1 MTTWTPRLDSTGS
14 TSASEMSISEYSFSR
29 ALACSPLAS
38 AAGCRDTRSGSSGVS
53 CSISDRSA
61 TASAADVTAR

>member
-1 MTTWTPRLDSTGS
+1 M
-14 TSASEMSISEYSFSR
+14 SEYSFSR

-38 AAGCRDTRSGSSGVS
+38 AAGCSDTRSGDCAVS

-61 TASAADVTAR
+61 TASAEDVNAR